1 MASTKSV
8 INLVATV
15 ALVAGFGGL
24 GVLGLALIGMA
35 VTLSGSAPMRLAVL
49 VLGVGGCLVALGY
62 GHLLRVNARG
72 SAPG

>member
-1 MASTKSV
+1 MASIKSV
-8 INLVATV
+8 VTLIANV

-24 GVLGLALIGMA
+24 GVLGLALIVMA

-62 GHLLRVNARG
+62 GHLRRVDARG
-72 SAPG
+72 SPSV